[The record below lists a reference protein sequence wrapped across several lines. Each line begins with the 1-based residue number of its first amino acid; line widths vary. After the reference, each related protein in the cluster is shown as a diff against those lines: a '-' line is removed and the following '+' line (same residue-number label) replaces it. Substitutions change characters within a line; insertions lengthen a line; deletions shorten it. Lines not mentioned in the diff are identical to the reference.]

1 MLLAVGLQRLETA
14 FPGLFQKIFIKIT
27 PVNSAIRV
35 IQFCNRPIFIKLRS
49 MQWLQSLDT
58 ALFHFVNGTLG
69 NPLFD
74 WLMPILSGGN
84 GVMRWFSLVVVVV
97 FVFVDTCIGD
107 LPSCIVSM

>member
-1 MLLAVGLQRLETA
+1 MLLAVSLQRLETA
-14 FPGLFQKIFIKIT
+14 FPGLFQNIFIKIT
-27 PVNSAIRV
+27 PVKSAARV

-74 WLMPILSGGN
+74 WLMPILSGGETQ
-84 GVMRWFSLVVVVV
+84 L
-97 FVFVDTCIGD
+97 
-107 LPSCIVSM
+107 